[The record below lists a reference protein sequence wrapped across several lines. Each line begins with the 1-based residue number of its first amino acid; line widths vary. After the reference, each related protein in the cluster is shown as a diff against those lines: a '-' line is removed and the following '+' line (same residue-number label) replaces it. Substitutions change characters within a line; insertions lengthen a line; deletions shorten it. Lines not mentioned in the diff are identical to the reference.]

1 MPVNP
6 KVNDKWYN
14 ISRFM
19 GEKTQENS
27 VMGYSAAYPTGRELI
42 VKEFNF
48 DGCLYSD
55 FLQVIL

>member
-1 MPVNP
+1 M
-6 KVNDKWYN
+6 
-14 ISRFM
+14 R
-19 GEKTQENS
+19 EKTLENLA
-27 VMGYSAAYPTGRELI
+27 MGYSAAYPTGRELI